1 MKKQILFTES
11 EIKNKE
17 LKQKVLKLKTKGEK
31 RKEELVELK
40 GAYL

>member
-1 MKKQILFTES
+1 MKLRRKLIES

-40 GAYL
+40 GGYL